1 MTTATITK
9 TINKLNSNLESEI
22 GKASLGFKRF
32 FVLPTRVRLALDL
45 AIYLETTDLTTHQ
58 QKVDFFEALSEQE
71 YINYLKLA

>member
-9 TINKLNSNLESEI
+9 TINKLNSNLEAEI

-32 FVLPTRVRLALDL
+32 FVLPTRVRRALDL
-45 AIYLETTDLTTHQ
+45 AIYLETKDLNTHQ
-58 QKVDFFEALSEQE
+58 KKVDFFEAMSEQE